1 MTVTTLFALET
12 AVIGVYMTIWFL
24 IALRLRRNDV
34 ADIAWGGGFIIAAFI
49 ALFAAGTVTLRSA
62 IVTLLVLIWGVRLA
76 IHIGL
81 RSSRKGEDPRYRAW
95 RESWGRFFI
104 VRSFFQI
111 FMLQGLLLLVISF
124 PVIQINVAPTS
135 PLTLLDGLG
144 IAVWL
149 TGFFFE
155 VTGDWQLKQFVQN
168 PANRGKLINTG
179 LWRYSRHPNYFGE
192 VTQWWGIYLIALST
206 PRGWITILG
215 PITITVLIL
224 FVSGIPMLEK
234 KYHGRP
240 EFEAYKRR
248 TSAFFPLPPKQ

>member
-1 MTVTTLFALET
+1 MTTLFAIEA

-24 IALRLRRNDV
+24 IALRFSRNDV
-34 ADIAWGGGFIIAAFI
+34 ADVAWGGGFIVAAFT
-49 ALFAAGTVTLRSA
+49 ALFVAGTVTPRS
-62 IVTLLVLIWGVRLA
+62 ILVTLLVLIWGLRLA
-76 IHIGL
+76 IHIGF
-81 RSSRKGEDPRYRAW
+81 RSRSKGEDPRYRAW
-95 RESWGRFFI
+95 RESWGRFFM
-104 VRSFFQI
+104 VRSFLQI

-124 PVIQINVAPTS
+124 PVIWINTAPSS

-155 VTGDWQLKQFVQN
+155 ATGDWQLKQFVRN
-168 PANRGKLINTG
+168 PANRGKLIDTG

-206 PRGWITILG
+206 PRGWMTILG

-224 FVSGIPMLEK
+224 FVSGIPMVEK
-234 KYHGRP
+234 RYKGRP

-248 TSAFFPLPPKQ
+248 TSVFFPLPPKQ